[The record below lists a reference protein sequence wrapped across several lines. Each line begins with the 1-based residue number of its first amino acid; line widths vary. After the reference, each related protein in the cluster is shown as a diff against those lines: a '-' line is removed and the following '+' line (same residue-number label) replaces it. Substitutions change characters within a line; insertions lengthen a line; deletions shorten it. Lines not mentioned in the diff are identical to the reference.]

1 MIELLIPAL
10 GLACMFPELVSPVG
24 DFFFGWV
31 LHCSFLERA
40 QPRHKAEKL
49 KRPPTEAISLFGIT
63 LHGAEVCT
71 GPELAAATY
80 GFFLAPSTDE
90 AERAKAAM
98 AMNDT
103 NLVIISSQKKHNHP

>member
-10 GLACMFPELVSPVG
+10 WLACLFPELVSAVG

-49 KRPPTEAISLFGIT
+49 KRPPTEAISVFGIT
-63 LHGAEVCT
+63 LQGAEVCT

-80 GFFLAPSTDE
+80 GFLAASTDE
-90 AERAKAAM
+90 AERAKAAIT
-98 AMNDT
+98 MNDT
-103 NLVIISSQKKHNHP
+103 NLVIISSPKKQ